1 MRSLMRTKETFG
13 AIAVLACFALTPV
26 SALAQKKPVQLSLVT
41 PVQIFPPEDTIA
53 GVRLN
58 ILYGRNVVVSGLD
71 IGLVNHTTDISR
83 GVQHGLVG
91 IAGSFQGIQVHV
103 VNISKGKFEGW
114 QMGHVN
120 VSDTF
125 RGFQMGLV
133 NTSGE
138 AEGFQL
144 SLVNYARR
152 LTGLQIGLLNINKEG
167 GMVPVFPL
175 FTELAIGEPRCLPL
189 PAVTSPPRRTRAAS
203 DAASRR

>member
-1 MRSLMRTKETFG
+1 MKSMMNTRQLLL
-13 AIAVLACFALTPV
+13 AIAVLACFTLTPQ
-26 SALAQKKPVQLSLVT
+26 SALAQKRPVQLSLVT
-41 PVQIFPPEDTIA
+41 PAQIFPPEDTIA

-58 ILYGRNVVVSGLD
+58 ILYGRNVVVNGLD

-83 GVQHGLVG
+83 GIQTGLVG
-91 IAGSFQGIQVHV
+91 IASSFQGIQFHV

-114 QMGHVN
+114 QLGHVN

-125 RGFQMGLV
+125 RGFQAGLV
-133 NTSGE
+133 NTTGE
-138 AEGFQL
+138 AEGFQI

-175 FTELAIGEPRCLPL
+175 FNIGTGAR
-189 PAVTSPPRRTRAAS
+189 
-203 DAASRR
+203 